1 MKIPYNLQFRI
12 DLQVWNK
19 LLYCN
24 PGTFDFI
31 RILPH
36 WNREG

>member
-12 DLQVWNK
+12 DLHVWNK

-24 PGTFDFI
+24 LVGD
-31 RILPH
+31 
-36 WNREG
+36 NN